1 MFFKL
6 RNRAKVL
13 FHTEKEG
20 LTRSQ
25 FAIFVG
31 IGVVVIAIAVAWI
44 WQGTKGNHLELNGE
58 ILKVRTGALDDNS
71 SAAIL
76 DFRVKNVSDVP
87 FVVRTVEV
95 EAEMPDGKTATGE
108 LISKTDYNILLQYN
122 QFLGP
127 KYNDGLSLRDKI
139 APRQQMDRMVAVRF
153 EIPLKMLASAKSIHL
168 MAQDVDGTKWET
180 VYAMPPS

>member
-1 MFFKL
+1 M
-6 RNRAKVL
+6 
-13 FHTEKEG
+13 
-20 LTRSQ
+20 
-25 FAIFVG
+25 
-31 IGVVVIAIAVAWI
+31 IAIAIGWI
-44 WQGTKGNHLELNGE
+44 WQGTKGNHLELDGK
-58 ILKVRTGALDDNS
+58 ILKVRTGALDENS

-127 KYNDGLSLRDKI
+127 KYNDGLTLQDKI
-139 APRQQMDRMVAVRF
+139 SPHQQIDRMVAVRF
-153 EIPLKMLASAKSIHL
+153 EIPLKMLTGAKSIRL

-180 VYAMPPS
+180 A